1 MDMLS
6 FGWYSLLT
14 GKTQFK
20 PDDKHRHHTPHFVV
34 KIFNIKV
41 GSYHKRAPLC
51 IGQGIPCLIIHQIA
65 RTIKYGL
72 HDRHILEEKWFRTK
86 VDLLKRFGDVVVA
99 Q

>member
-41 GSYHKRAPLC
+41 GFSTLPFPECKFLS
-51 IGQGIPCLIIHQIA
+51 
-65 RTIKYGL
+65 
-72 HDRHILEEKWFRTK
+72 
-86 VDLLKRFGDVVVA
+86 
-99 Q
+99 